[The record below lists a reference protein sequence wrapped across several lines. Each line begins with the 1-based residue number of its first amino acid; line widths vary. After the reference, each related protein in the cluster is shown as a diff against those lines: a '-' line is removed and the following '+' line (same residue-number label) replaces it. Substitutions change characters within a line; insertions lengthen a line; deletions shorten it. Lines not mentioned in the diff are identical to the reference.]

1 MYGVMAHELQEII
14 PYMVVGKKDAIDAN
28 GKMIPQ
34 GVDYGVLTP
43 ILVKAIQEQ
52 DLKLKEQQNQI
63 DFLKQQLL
71 IIADK
76 LKSIENAK

>member
-1 MYGVMAHELQEII
+1 MPYLVTGNKDAVDAEGKII
-14 PYMVVGKKDAIDAN
+14 PQV
-28 GKMIPQ
+28 
-34 GVDYGVLTP
+34 VDYSKLTP
-43 ILVKAIQEQ
+43 ILLKAIQEQ